1 MDIINSIGG
10 HFSGIVTEVKPN
22 LSEDERVLV
31 LGGKKAR
38 EKKDRLDAE
47 KAAKIAAKKTK

>member
-1 MDIINSIGG
+1 MSSLILV
-10 HFSGIVTEVKPN
+10 HFTGIVTEVKPN

-38 EKKDRLDAE
+38 EKKERVDAE
-47 KAAKIAAKKTK
+47 KAAKLAAKKKK